1 MTDIE
6 TKRLRMRP
14 FAAGD
19 LELLVRHHADAD
31 VMAQMKG
38 GVQTAEQARAE
49 LDGYLISWRQHG
61 VGVWALFR
69 KDGGV
74 FIGECGLRLVDD
86 EIGPR
91 LRITLAKPWRG
102 QGLVAEA
109 MAAAARFGFE
119 SAGLDRMMAVTRAVN
134 GPARRVLE
142 GLGMTYRPDL
152 DRRGG
157 ALVVFE
163 LTREAWLN
171 PRIRDHGPIARSRVR
186 SRA

>member
-38 GVQTAEQARAE
+38 GVQTADQARVE
-49 LDGYLISWRQHG
+49 LDGYLACWREHG
-61 VGVWALFR
+61 FGIWALFH
-69 KDGGV
+69 KDDGA
-74 FIGECGLRLVDD
+74 FIGECGLRLADD
-86 EIGPR
+86 DLGMR

-102 QGLVAEA
+102 QGLAGEA

-119 SAGLDRMMAVTRAVN
+119 SIGVDRLMAVTRAVN
-134 GPARRVLE
+134 GPARKTLE

-171 PRIRDHGPIARSRVR
+171 PRIRDHGPIARSR
-186 SRA
+186 A

>member
-1 MTDIE
+1 MTEIE
-6 TKRLRMRP
+6 TKRLLMRP
-14 FAAGD
+14 FATGD
-19 LELLVRHHADAD
+19 LDLLTAHHGDAE
-31 VMAQMKG
+31 VMAQMKD
-38 GVQTAEQARAE
+38 GVQTADQAQAE
-49 LDGYLISWRQHG
+49 LDGYRLAWRRHG

-69 KDGGV
+69 KDGGAFV
-74 FIGECGLRLVDD
+74 GECGLRLVDD

-102 QGLVAEA
+102 RGLAAEA

-152 DRRGG
+152 DRQGG

-163 LTREAWLN
+163 LTREAWLTKE
-171 PRIRDHGPIARSRVR
+171 PR
-186 SRA
+186 